1 VSQWSDEAA
10 SSSMTQIDTFAT
22 QIAIYGIVLG
32 TVAFA
37 ACHSHPQAPTPL
49 GPSRATPSPSAQPA
63 PGLPGTNPG
72 NLPLVG
78 LYTLTLHIGSGC
90 ALVPEAE
97 RTRKYTA
104 TIDYAGRGRYVVTLS
119 DGTFLTGPI
128 CTAGSRHFSGIG
140 CGQFFASEDID
151 TVQFFLE
158 NNNDEAH
165 GGHIVEQLAS
175 GTWLE
180 IIGYAGGK
188 LDDPSSM
195 EASGTSSVSYCRTPS
210 SYPFPCS
217 FVSCGSTD
225 MRLTLTRKH

>member
-1 VSQWSDEAA
+1 MSGSPALSVYRSVSQWSDV
-10 SSSMTQIDTFAT
+10 
-22 QIAIYGIVLG
+22 AIYGIMLG
-32 TVAFA
+32 IVAFA
-37 ACHSHPQAPTPL
+37 ACASNPQTPTPL
-49 GPSRATPSPSAQPA
+49 GSSRTTPPPSAQPA
-63 PGLPGTNPG
+63 PGLRGTDPG
-72 NLPLVG
+72 NNLLIG

-90 ALVPEAE
+90 AVVPEAE

-104 TIDYAGRGRYVVTLS
+104 TIDYAGGGRYVVTLS

-140 CGQFFASEDID
+140 CHQFFASEDID
-151 TVQFFLE
+151 TVQFGLE
-158 NNNDEAH
+158 NNNDEVH

-180 IIGYAGGK
+180 IIGYAGGM
-188 LDDPSSM
+188 LDLSLM
-195 EASGTSSVSYCRTPS
+195 EASGTSSVSYCRTLS

-217 FVSCGSTD
+217 FVSCGSAD